1 MLTRLIISNLA
12 IIENVDIHFQD
23 GFTILTGSTGAGKS
37 LIIDSLSL
45 LLGARASV
53 ELIRTGEDKATI
65 KGYFNINNKRL
76 NAILTN
82 LDIPFIDN
90 ELIIERTISKNK
102 STIKI
107 NGVNI
112 SLTDLNKITRF
123 LADIHNQ
130 YDFYKLLNEDN
141 YLDIVDG
148 FNYDVI
154 NRLKNEYSKLLNEY
168 RKIENEYNLLV
179 DKKNKID
186 AQKEFYQYQLQE
198 LKGLNLII
206 GEKEDIEQKISLL
219 KNYDKIYEL
228 SQMSNELIH
237 SDFLDKLYELNSNLK
252 QLSKYQNKY
261 DETIENIDNHYFEL
275 EDIFSELIKQ
285 FNDLEY
291 DPNELNDLLEREQTL
306 KEIERKYKKDIPSL
320 IAYIDELDNL
330 VGDNSTIE
338 FDIQNKLKQKEEIY
352 QKCLSVGKDL
362 SLIRKNVASTIEKE
376 LMDNLKDLLLDATF
390 KIEFKDDI
398 ELKENGIDNIDF
410 LIQTNVGEGLKP
422 LSKIVSGGEASRIM
436 LAFKSIF
443 VKANKIST
451 IIFDEIDTG
460 ISGEVSERV
469 ARKIKQISLI
479 SQVIAISHMPQAA
492 SKSDHHILISK
503 KIENNRTYTYIQ
515 ELNLE
520 QKINEIAHLISGEK
534 VTPKQLEYAREMV
547 LNNENNN

>member
-130 YDFYKLLNEDN
+130 YDFYKLLNE
-141 YLDIVDG
+141 
-148 FNYDVI
+148 
-154 NRLKNEYSKLLNEY
+154 Y

-275 EDIFSELIKQ
+275 EDIFSELVKQ

-320 IAYIDELDNL
+320 ISYIDELDNL

-398 ELKENGIDNIDF
+398 ELKDNGIDNIDF

-422 LSKIVSGGEASRIM
+422 LSKIVSGGEAARIM